1 VYRQTDHVHGTVV
14 GLLARRRQVSYHG
27 QLADAPASGHD
38 GGRDVMSE
46 PFNLKPISIASIPR
60 ALEKAERYRLLNEA
74 EQAESICLDILD
86 AERDNQ
92 GALVTLILALTD
104 QFGTAGAPLNAQ
116 RAGECLARLTDEYQ
130 RNYYGGI
137 IRERQAWA
145 YVRRGMARAFAYDTF
160 REAMDRFEKA
170 AAIRPDGDDEALL
183 RWNACVRA
191 IRRANLQPRAEEPEQ
206 PLE

>member
-1 VYRQTDHVHGTVV
+1 
-14 GLLARRRQVSYHG
+14 
-27 QLADAPASGHD
+27 
-38 GGRDVMSE
+38 MSE

-60 ALEKAERYRLLNEA
+60 ALEKAERYRLLNEP

-86 AERDNQ
+86 AESDNQ
-92 GALVTLILALTD
+92 RALVTLILARTD
-104 QFGTAGAPLNAQ
+104 QFGTAGAPLNAR

-145 YVRRGMARAFAYDTF
+145 YLRRGMARAFAYDSF
-160 REAMDRFEKA
+160 REAMDCFEKA
-170 AAIRPDGDDEALL
+170 AAIRPNGDDEALL

-191 IRRANLQPRAEEPEQ
+191 IRHTSLEPRAEEPEQ